1 LQPRRFYDLVIEI
14 ALIRPGPIQGGAV
27 HPYIRRKLGQE
38 EVSYLHPALEPV
50 LERTLGVPLFQEQLM
65 QMAVA
70 VGDCT
75 AEDADLLRRAMGSK
89 RGQEKIGTLR
99 AKLYEGMATN
109 GITGDDADAIYS
121 KIEAF
126 ANFGFAESHA
136 ISFAL
141 LVYVSSWMKLH
152 YPGAFLA
159 ALLRAQPMG
168 FYSPR
173 TLTADAR
180 RHGVVVHR
188 PDILRS
194 AVFPVLEPFDDAHPG
209 PTGTD
214 PCLEPD
220 QPPIGPFERAV
231 PLDHAL
237 HRRDAGHAVRLGL
250 AGVTSIGEKLAERI
264 VAERTSGGPYTGLG
278 DLVRRAGLNVAQL
291 EALAAAGAFEC
302 FGLSRRQAIWE
313 AGNAAQERPEY
324 LAGTAITVQP
334 PLLPLLSPS
343 EQLASDLWAT
353 GISTDD
359 HPIQHLR
366 PQLRARGVFS
376 ADALLAAESGRRVEV
391 GGVVTHRQRPATAAG
406 VTFLNLEDETG
417 LVNVI
422 CPVGVWN
429 RYRRVARTAPAMII
443 RGMLERSEEG
453 VVNVLADRLEPL
465 GTGMRTVSRDFH

>member
-1 LQPRRFYDLVIEI
+1 
-14 ALIRPGPIQGGAV
+14 
-27 HPYIRRKLGQE
+27 
-38 EVSYLHPALEPV
+38 
-50 LERTLGVPLFQEQLM
+50 M

-70 VGDCT
+70 IGGCT

-89 RGQEKIGTLR
+89 RGQERIGTLR
-99 AKLYEGMATN
+99 AKLYAGMAGN
-109 GITGDDADAIYS
+109 GIVGEAADAIYA

-141 LVYVSSWMKLH
+141 LVYVSSWLKLH

-188 PDILRS
+188 PDIQRS
-194 AVFPVLEPFDDAHPG
+194 GVFPLLEPLDPARTG
-209 PTGTD
+209 PTGRD
-214 PCLEPD
+214 ACLEQN
-220 QPPIGPFERAV
+220 QPPVGPFDRKT
-231 PLDHAL
+231 PPDHAA

-250 AGVTSIGEKLAERI
+250 AGVTSIGEKDAERI
-264 VAERTSGGPYTGLG
+264 VAEREAAGPYRSLG
-278 DLVRRAGLNVAQL
+278 DLVRRVGLTTAQL
-291 EALAAAGAFEC
+291 EALAAAGAFESLR
-302 FGLSRRQAIWE
+302 LSRRQAIWE
-313 AGNAAQERPEY
+313 AGNAAQERSEFLP
-324 LAGTAITVQP
+324 GTTVSVQP
-334 PLLPLLSPS
+334 PLLPVLSPA

-359 HPIQHLR
+359 HPVSLLR
-366 PQLRARGVFS
+366 SALSARGVRR
-376 ADALLAAESGRRVEV
+376 AEELTTAESGRRLEV

-406 VTFLNLEDETG
+406 VTFLNIEDETG

-429 RYRRVARTAPAMII
+429 RYRRVARQAPAMIV
-443 RGMLERSEEG
+443 RGILERSEEG
-453 VVNVLADRLEPL
+453 VVNVIADRLEPL
-465 GTGMRTVSRDFH
+465 QSGIRTTSRDFR

>member
-1 LQPRRFYDLVIEI
+1 
-14 ALIRPGPIQGGAV
+14 V
-27 HPYIRRKLGQE
+27 HPYIRRKLGKE
-38 EVSYLHPALEPV
+38 PVTYLHPSLVPV
-50 LERTLGVPLFQEQLM
+50 LERTMGVPLFQEQLM

-89 RGQEKIGTLR
+89 RGVEKIGALK
-99 AKLYEGMATN
+99 AKLYDGMASN
-109 GITGDDADAIYS
+109 GITGDDADAIYE

-188 PDILRS
+188 PDIQRS
-194 AVFPVLEPFDDAHPG
+194 GVFPLLEPLDEARPG
-209 PTGTD
+209 PTGSD
-214 PCLEPD
+214 PCLETD
-220 QPPIGPFERAV
+220 QPPIDPFDPAV
-231 PLDHAL
+231 PLDFAA

-264 VAERTSGGPYTGLG
+264 VAEREASGPYRDLG
-278 DLVRRAGLNVAQL
+278 DLARRTGLNTAQL
-291 EALAAAGAFEC
+291 EALAAAGAFEG
-302 FGLSRRQAIWE
+302 FDLSRRQAIWE

-334 PLLPLLSPS
+334 PLLPLLSPA

-359 HPIQHLR
+359 HPIRFLR
-366 PQLRARGVFS
+366 PALAARGVYP
-376 ADALLAAESGRRVEV
+376 ADRLTTGESGRRIEV

-406 VTFLNLEDETG
+406 VTFLNIEDETG
-417 LVNVI
+417 MVNVV

-429 RYRRVARTAPAMII
+429 RYRRVARQAPAMIV
-443 RGMLERSEEG
+443 RGILERSEEG
-453 VVNVLADRLEPL
+453 VVNVVADKLEAL
-465 GTGMRTVSRDFH
+465 DTGIRTVSRDFR